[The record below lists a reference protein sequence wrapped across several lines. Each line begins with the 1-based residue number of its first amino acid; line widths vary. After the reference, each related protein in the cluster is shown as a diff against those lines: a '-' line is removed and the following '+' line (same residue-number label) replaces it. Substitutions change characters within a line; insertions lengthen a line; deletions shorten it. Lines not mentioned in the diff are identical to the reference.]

1 MIQHINIVVRTQI
14 CLYVPSKVLIV
25 QVFTWMIVTVMGAN
39 LIHASGQTTSE
50 DLVDSNER

>member
-1 MIQHINIVVRTQI
+1 MVVHTQI
-14 CLYVPSKVLIV
+14 CVYVPSKVLIV

-50 DLVDSNER
+50 DFVDSNEH